1 MEKTQLSI
9 EIRKV
14 DAGSPLEEQLREY
27 VSGFSWEE
35 VKEHTLQVID
45 NHALTGWETYFAAL
59 ADSRIVGIASLMKT
73 DYYPLPEIFPWVSS
87 VFVSEEYRGQRI
99 SQRLIGFAEVYAK
112 QLGFARTYIP
122 SEHTG
127 LYEKYGYRYLRDI
140 VNYGGG
146 VDRLY
151 VKETE

>member
-1 MEKTQLSI
+1 MVKKAGSV

-14 DAGSPLEEQLREY
+14 DANSPLERQFREY

-35 VKEHTLQVID
+35 VKAHTLQVID
-45 NHALTGWETYFAAL
+45 SHALTDWETYFAAL
-59 ADSRIVGIASLMKT
+59 ADGRIVGMASLMKT

-99 SQRLIGFAEVYAK
+99 SQRLIGFAEAYAK

-140 VNYGGG
+140 TNYGGG

-151 VKETE
+151 VKEL